1 MEKNVK
7 RFQLP
12 RRFSIDEVPALFAEI
27 KSVPKDTPL
36 EIDFRDMADFDSSTI
51 AFFNYL
57 KKNYAH
63 LTFTNVQPEIKK
75 ILSLFL
81 PGKDTS
87 ADDDVRVSMA
97 ERLQAVGGKVV
108 KFREVLKHFLVLL
121 ADEISYTLQYLLK
134 RRGVYPGEI
143 FNQLYFMGLNSF
155 PIVSVISFLIGVTI
169 SITSAEQLRN
179 FGADLYLADLVG
191 FGMVRELVPLM
202 TGIILAGKIGA
213 SITAEISSMKVLEE
227 VDALK
232 TMGLIPEKFL
242 MVPRLIA
249 ISIAI
254 PLLVVL
260 ADLIGI
266 FAGVLVGY
274 IASGIPPDL
283 FFREMFTVV
292 GLSDFFIGMMKT
304 LVFGWIVVISA
315 GFKGFSV
322 ERGAV
327 GVGIAT
333 TESVVLSISLI
344 IVSDCIFALI
354 LY

>member
-1 MEKNVK
+1 MEKNK
-7 RFQLP
+7 TRLELP
-12 RRFSIDEVPALFAEI
+12 RKFSIEDVPRLFAEI
-27 KSVPKDTPL
+27 KGLEKDVPL
-36 EIDFRDMADFDSSTI
+36 EIDFKNMADFDSSSI
-51 AFFNYL
+51 AFVNYL
-57 KKNYAH
+57 EKNYPN
-63 LTFTNVQPEIKK
+63 LTFTNVPPEIKK
-75 ILSLFL
+75 ILSLFSSGHQ
-81 PGKDTS
+81 PVGH
-87 ADDDVRVSMA
+87 AAHRVSMG
-97 ERLQAVGGKVV
+97 ERLQALGGKVV
-108 KFREVLKHFLVLL
+108 TFEESLKRFLVLL
-121 ADEISYTLQYLLK
+121 FDEIYYTFQYLLK

-143 FNQLYFMGLNSF
+143 FNQLYFMGYNSF
-155 PIVSVISFLIGVTI
+155 PIVAVISFLIGVTV

-179 FGADLYLADLVG
+179 FGADIYLADLVG

-232 TMGLIPEKFL
+232 TMGLVPEKFL
-242 MVPRLIA
+242 MVPRLAA
-249 ISIAI
+249 ISLAI

-260 ADLIGI
+260 ADLVGI
-266 FAGVLVGY
+266 FGGVLV
-274 IASGIPPDL
+274 AWLVSGIPPDL

-292 GLSDFFIGMMKT
+292 GLSDFFIGLAKT
-304 LVFGWIVVISA
+304 LVFGWIVVISS
-315 GFKGFSV
+315 GYKGFSV

-344 IVSDCIFALI
+344 IVFDCIFALI